1 MLQTPKLL
9 SDAER
14 FKFYD
19 YYTPSLTD
27 GDYTLT
33 ITPIIRLDPAPPLV
47 ECIKNFKVEGP
58 RFALE
63 QQDLHAFFPPK
74 NSSGNFSTCLPH
86 IIFNKKALPWERSL
100 KAVQSLTEVQSLKEE
115 KTITPWL
122 ALICLDQSE
131 YSQCRVLPQPIKVQ
145 DWLGKKSDD
154 FIYPD
159 IEIGDLGDEEKT
171 LNCQILQIPSTI
183 FLDIVPTVEELP
195 YLAHIRQV
203 SSETTPYIKAKM
215 DEEKA
220 NLASSSD
227 SNNAS
232 KGSKLSL
239 AEKFDTEHADY
250 FSVLV
255 CNRFPNSNTQ
265 VAEGIKHYVFLVSLE
280 GFENYINKHEVTQAN
295 VRIATLA
302 NWSFTCLPAPKE
314 TFSGLMRNIF
324 EEQASNIKFLNLPPL
339 SENVP
344 DEENKEKAK
353 KLNPLFNKGY
363 VPLIH
368 RLSTAE
374 TTWAWYRGPLVPDKT
389 VLPQEQDFSQS
400 SKAAYIYLSDQEV
413 FDVSYAIAWELG
425 RLLAMA
431 NPNFI
436 STLMQLRYQIHQNT
450 QQSARLQEL
459 SDQFYQTAG
468 KKFNSQSGLLS
479 LFAQKMKLDLK
490 VLQKDYLDTENK
502 NSYEQNS
509 TNSTSLK
516 ENQDPLQRRYKFKSQ
531 LMKKH
536 REHQLTASNNS
547 SSSAQEDDGTNILLS
562 SLLEWLNAL
571 RLLKNIPFQYLV
583 VDPKLLPIN
592 SIRFF
597 YIDEMWFDQIE
608 EGCFSLGLHCDKD
621 NESNKFIKNE
631 IREKRKS
638 LSLPVAGFLLHSPI
652 VSGWPD
658 LIVEFNAKK
667 GEKINMLRKENL
679 GENVLLCLFDKYP
692 EAIEIKE
699 PEKHMSFGGEGNSFA
714 EAEFSYRYINTTDSH
729 ETGENVSSQDR
740 GEGRLFIHKFL
751 DRKDLRTLN
760 ISPNKEKSILNA
772 YKTQFKRDL
781 TPSEF
786 ALQLIKTPLKVRF
799 KIP

>member
-1 MLQTPKLL
+1 MT
-9 SDAER
+9 
-14 FKFYD
+14 
-19 YYTPSLTD
+19 
-27 GDYTLT
+27 
-33 ITPIIRLDPAPPLV
+33 
-47 ECIKNFKVEGP
+47 
-58 RFALE
+58 
-63 QQDLHAFFPPK
+63 
-74 NSSGNFSTCLPH
+74 
-86 IIFNKKALPWERSL
+86 
-100 KAVQSLTEVQSLKEE
+100 
-115 KTITPWL
+115 
-122 ALICLDQSE
+122 
-131 YSQCRVLPQPIKVQ
+131 
-145 DWLGKKSDD
+145 
-154 FIYPD
+154 
-159 IEIGDLGDEEKT
+159 
-171 LNCQILQIPSTI
+171 
-183 FLDIVPTVEELP
+183 
-195 YLAHIRQV
+195 
-203 SSETTPYIKAKM
+203 SETTSYIKAKM

-220 NLASSSD
+220 NLTSSSD

-232 KGSKLSL
+232 KGSKLSI

-265 VAEGIKHYVFLVSLE
+265 VEEGIKHYVFLVSLE

-302 NWSFTCLPAPKE
+302 NWSFTCLSAPKE

-368 RLSTAE
+368 RLSTAK

-413 FDVSYAIAWELG
+413 FDVSYATAWELG

-459 SDQFYQTAG
+459 SDQFYQTTG

-502 NSYEQNS
+502 NSYAQNS
-509 TNSTSLK
+509 TSSTSLK

-547 SSSAQEDDGTNILLS
+547 SSSEQEDDGTNILLS

-597 YIDEMWFDQIE
+597 YIDEMWLDQIE

-714 EAEFSYRYINTTDSH
+714 EAEFSCRRIDNENDH
-729 ETGENVSSQDR
+729 QIGESFLPDKPEDLLVNNCLHSKELKTLSIVPCSNDPSSQ
-740 GEGRLFIHKFL
+740 
-751 DRKDLRTLN
+751 N
-760 ISPNKEKSILNA
+760 SILNA